1 MILGPPLSI
10 ERNVMLQQNNM
21 SSSDSATRSLPVL
34 SLRAAEIASAAAQKK
49 AQEIGIGNSTF
60 NISSATQTTDH

>member
-1 MILGPPLSI
+1 MGKVNNHELNYQESLLGF
-10 ERNVMLQQNNM
+10 NM

-49 AQEIGIGNSTF
+49 AQDMGIG
-60 NISSATQTTDH
+60 A